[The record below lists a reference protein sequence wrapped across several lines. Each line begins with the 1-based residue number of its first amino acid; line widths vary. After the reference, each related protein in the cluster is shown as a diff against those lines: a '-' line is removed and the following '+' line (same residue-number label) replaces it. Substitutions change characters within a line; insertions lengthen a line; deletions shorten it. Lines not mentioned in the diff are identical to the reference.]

1 MGRFPCDGTKLF
13 PIEIENVITWCNLV
27 ATREIQAGHWEK
39 LSHCTCCSEKLWNP
53 FLCSFQDSWTKLAE
67 LLWGWWLSCF
77 RQLAELDDPGRLLP
91 PNTSNTQWALHTY
104 KGQAGCLEATKGTQS
119 VEVSEV
125 QRYLNL
131 LLICETFGI
140 MNLSLTRSLKLVLI
154 FFKESK
160 WSINFVSLIKL

>member
-53 FLCSFQDSWTKLAE
+53 FLCSFQDSWTKLAD

-91 PNTSNTQWALHTY
+91 PNTYNTAHLQRPSWMPWGN
-104 KGQAGCLEATKGTQS
+104 KRNSICRSVRGT
-119 VEVSEV
+119 EVFEPAP
-125 QRYLNL
+125 YLWNL
-131 LLICETFGI
+131 WDYEF
-140 MNLSLTRSLKLVLI
+140 I
-154 FFKESK
+154 F
-160 WSINFVSLIKL
+160 N